1 MGIWCTLSPP
11 LVWVRLASWMV
22 LYQHHGKRTG
32 AYILS
37 SVVLFGPHHWHRN
50 KYSFNV
56 INKVWLWSLTKVQ
69 KSIGMHL
76 LRCLWLL
83 LRQPDHSYP
92 STRCMQ
98 QSCWHALLEPKSS
111 ILDSTPPSLTDTQPP
126 YAITPSC
133 VFYPLQCSTGH
144 QQHFNNIL
152 RHVNSNSA
160 AIPGAL
166 TIPKPSLLKQSQTHA
181 LYTYGMGYIIKLYV
195 QCIVRLSLHPLASH
209 RIYDHTVCYHI
220 PISFIL
226 KKINHS

>member
-11 LVWVRLASWMV
+11 LVWVRLAPWMV

-126 YAITPSC
+126 MPSPPH
-133 VFYPLQCSTGH
+133 VFSILSNVQLDINSISTTFSDTLTQI
-144 QQHFNNIL
+144 QQPYQEHWPYLNHHF
-152 RHVNSNSA
+152 
-160 AIPGAL
+160 
-166 TIPKPSLLKQSQTHA
+166 
-181 LYTYGMGYIIKLYV
+181 
-195 QCIVRLSLHPLASH
+195 
-209 RIYDHTVCYHI
+209 
-220 PISFIL
+220 
-226 KKINHS
+226 